1 MSLYQY
7 LRQGGCPEAAELLE
21 ATLNKDCNL
30 PSRLDWTG
38 REHKQTFAQ
47 IEKQYPKIRANHLT
61 DLLKVLLKAK
71 NFLSLMFF
79 VRRRNF
85 ILAAF

>member
-1 MSLYQY
+1 MLQY

-38 REHKQTFAQ
+38 KEHKQTFAQ

-61 DLLKVLLKAK
+61 DLLKVCLFSITFLFLAIPK
-71 NFLSLMFF
+71 NHVLYH
-79 VRRRNF
+79 
-85 ILAAF
+85 I